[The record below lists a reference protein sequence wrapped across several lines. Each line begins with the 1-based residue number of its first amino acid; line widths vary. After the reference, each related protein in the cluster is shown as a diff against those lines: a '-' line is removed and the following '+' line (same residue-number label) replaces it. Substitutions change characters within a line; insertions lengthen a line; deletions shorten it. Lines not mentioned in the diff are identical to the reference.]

1 MAITW
6 VFYRDAS
13 ARFRWEVQGEGGPIA
28 TCGKTFDDL
37 DACVVDAKSRGYEG
51 RDAPAVSAEPSL
63 ADRKARPVK
72 STARE
77 K

>member
-13 ARFRWEVQGEGGPIA
+13 AHFRWEVQGEGGPIA
-28 TCGKTFDDL
+28 TCGKTFEDL
-37 DACVVDAKSRGYEG
+37 DACVVDAKSRGYQG
-51 RDAPAVSAEPSL
+51 SDAPPVSAEPSL
-63 ADRKARPVK
+63 ADRKARPAK
-72 STARE
+72 PPARA